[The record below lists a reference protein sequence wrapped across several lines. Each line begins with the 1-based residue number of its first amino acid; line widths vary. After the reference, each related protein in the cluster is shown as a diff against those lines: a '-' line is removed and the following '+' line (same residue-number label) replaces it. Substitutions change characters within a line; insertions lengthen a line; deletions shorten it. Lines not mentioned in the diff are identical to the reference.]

1 MSERGSASCKIYR
14 KRGHPQHSGGVQ
26 RWEEAEVADT
36 LTIFDNTDARAPILI
51 IQEVTDGNLQGF
63 RESPTG

>member
-1 MSERGSASCKIYR
+1 MHRARYTASADILNIV
-14 KRGHPQHSGGVQ
+14 GGVQ
-26 RWEEAEVADT
+26 RWEETEVADT

-51 IQEVTDGNLQGF
+51 IQEATDGNLQGF

>member
-1 MSERGSASCKIYR
+1 MHRARYTVSVGILNIV
-14 KRGHPQHSGGVQ
+14 GGVQ
-26 RWEEAEVADT
+26 RWEETEVADT